1 MVRWSP
7 YRRFTVRFS
16 VSFPVDLRFLFCF
29 HVRLFVFIVVV
40 VLVLYRHVILIIAG
54 RNPQAEV
61 RAVRSSQVL
70 IPVVDAL
77 TNLVQTTSCV
87 ELFVAPFEFVGRF
100 ARNLVR

>member
-1 MVRWSP
+1 M
-7 YRRFTVRFS
+7 F
-16 VSFPVDLRFLFCF
+16 VS
-29 HVRLFVFIVVV
+29 IVVL
-40 VLVLYRHVILIIAG
+40 VLVLYRHVIIIAV

-61 RAVRSSQVL
+61 RAVRSSRVL

-100 ARNLVR
+100 AQNLVR